1 LELTEKIRVVAAAVF
16 STASTDPYATG
27 SSMRAL
33 DSLIRSRVAETLAH
47 AAAAVRTQYTD
58 AHQALGHPSRENPFA
73 DAEKLRDLEQIKRL
87 SEQLSNLGS
96 LVSALP
102 APAND
107 RVWQRLRKNRSLLEL
122 LIEYDYTLVEHT
134 ASLERRVQSANLS
147 DGLNDIL
154 AMLDPIKNLL
164 RERSDLLSA
173 VP

>member
-1 LELTEKIRVVAAAVF
+1 
-16 STASTDPYATG
+16 
-27 SSMRAL
+27 L
-33 DSLIRSRVAETLAH
+33 D
-47 AAAAVRTQYTD
+47 
-58 AHQALGHPSRENPFA
+58 HPSRENPFA